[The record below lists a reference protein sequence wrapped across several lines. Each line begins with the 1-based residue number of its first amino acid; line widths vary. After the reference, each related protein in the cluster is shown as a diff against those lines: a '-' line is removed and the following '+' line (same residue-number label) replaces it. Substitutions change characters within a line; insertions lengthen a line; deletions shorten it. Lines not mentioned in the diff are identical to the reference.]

1 MASITTRKPR
11 KEQKEYEEILN
22 EIPSDYTTILEE
34 SNNHTED
41 SLNISRIPSSTQVKF
56 DQDPMKRVTLDLIYL
71 EMREIRSDLSSKID
85 SVKEDIFLRI
95 QTENKALKKE
105 ISDLK
110 SELELKSGLI
120 DELRQELD
128 ILAESKTDDDQFV
141 EVERDTAELQQYIR
155 RNNIEIAGIPDS
167 VKQNNLEEQV
177 IKIAKAVNVEIS
189 SNDIEACHRLNASR
203 YQKGPKRTI
212 VRFVNRKHAEKLLKR
227 AKQFGT
233 HKVLEKANLS
243 NKIFINNNLCSYYRF
258 LWGKVKALYER
269 HVIDSF
275 WVFNGVINLRF
286 ADNKGETMKVTHI
299 NELSITQ

>member
-1 MASITTRKPR
+1 M
-11 KEQKEYEEILN
+11 
-22 EIPSDYTTILEE
+22 
-34 SNNHTED
+34 
-41 SLNISRIPSSTQVKF
+41 
-56 DQDPMKRVTLDLIYL
+56 
-71 EMREIRSDLSSKID
+71 
-85 SVKEDIFLRI
+85 
-95 QTENKALKKE
+95 KKE

-110 SELELKSGLI
+110 SELEMKSGLI

-167 VKQNNLEEQV
+167 VKQNNLEEKV
-177 IKIAKAVNVEIS
+177 IEIAKAVNIEIS

-286 ADNKGETMKVTHI
+286 ADNKDETMKVTHI
-299 NELSITQ
+299 NDLIDSFPEHSELFSYTN

>member
-110 SELELKSGLI
+110 SELEMKSGLI

-141 EVERDTAELQQYIR
+141 DVERDTAELQQYIR

-167 VKQNNLEEQV
+167 VKQNNLEEKV
-177 IKIAKAVNVEIS
+177 IEIAKAVNIEIS
-189 SNDIEACHRLNASR
+189 SNDIEACRRLNASR

-212 VRFVNRKHAEKLLKR
+212 VRFVNRKHAETLLKR
-227 AKQFGT
+227 AK
-233 HKVLEKANLS
+233 
-243 NKIFINNNLCSYYRF
+243 
-258 LWGKVKALYER
+258 
-269 HVIDSF
+269 
-275 WVFNGVINLRF
+275 
-286 ADNKGETMKVTHI
+286 
-299 NELSITQ
+299 